1 MPISRIFLSV
11 VPIALTLALSV
22 PGRAATIE
30 TSTIENW
37 SLAAFSS
44 AKADEFQSCAMSTPA
59 GDGIDFVLS
68 LSVRNRW
75 SLWMKRAEWPFA
87 RDAAIV
93 ATLNLDVGRK
103 APIIVEASLK
113 SDHFLGLSL
122 SRQDKLPDLF
132 KSATTVRVALEHT
145 FHPTVSLR
153 NYARAVDWVTACVAR
168 HAAPETATVPDAT
181 VRGPNG
187 ASGQTMPRDDG
198 SVEIDPEAGKIAPA
212 KPIAPKP
219 APVPGLIEAST
230 SPGTATPS
238 VPSPNQVPPVATPAA
253 IAPVVAAATAAMPKP
268 DATSPPT
275 GAQIIATA
283 LATAARATTGLVI
296 EPRNNGARDLVPN
309 LMQAA
314 RRSDFKLLADAPA
327 PAPLPRAD
335 AVFELGGFTG
345 AVVGFDV
352 ATAAAGMNDVLAHD
366 RIACGG
372 DYVANSAAVEP
383 DKADVLRAS
392 TRCETQGRV
401 TLGHFLTLARKGGGY
416 YVVAVTSAAPATVAV
431 AEPSGPPAGMSVGEI
446 GATLDEAAL
455 MVTGKF

>member
-11 VPIALTLALSV
+11 VPIAITLALSAQ
-22 PGRAATIE
+22 GRAATIE

-37 SLAAFSS
+37 SLAAYST
-44 AKADEFQSCAMSTPA
+44 AKTDDFQSCAMSTPA

-68 LSVRNRW
+68 LNARSRW

-103 APIIVEASLK
+103 APIMVETSLK
-113 SDHFLGLSL
+113 SDHFLGLPL

-132 KSATTVRVALEHT
+132 KNATSVRVALEHT
-145 FHPTVSLR
+145 FHPTISLR
-153 NYARAVDWVTACVAR
+153 NYTRAVDWVTACVAR
-168 HAAPETATVPDAT
+168 HATPETATAPDAT
-181 VRGPNG
+181 VKGPNG
-187 ASGQTMPRDDG
+187 SSGQATPRDEG
-198 SVEIDPEAGKIAPA
+198 TVEIDPEAGKIAPA
-212 KPIAPKP
+212 KPVAPKP
-219 APVPGLIEAST
+219 APVPGLIEAFT
-230 SPGTATPS
+230 LPGTPTPS
-238 VPSPNQVPPVATPAA
+238 VPGPNQAPSVAMPPA
-253 IAPVVAAATAAMPKP
+253 IAPVVAAATEVMPKP
-268 DATSPPT
+268 AATNPVIGPQS
-275 GAQIIATA
+275 IATA
-283 LATAARATTGLVI
+283 LATAARATTGFVI
-296 EPRNNGARDLVPN
+296 EPRTNGARDLVPN

-314 RRSDFKLLADAPA
+314 RRTDFKLLADAPA
-327 PAPLPRAD
+327 PPPLPRAD

-372 DYVANSAAVEP
+372 DYAANSAAVEP
-383 DKADVLRAS
+383 DKADVLRAT
-392 TRCETQGRV
+392 TRCETQGQV

-416 YVVAVTSAAPATVAV
+416 YVVAVTSAAPAT
-431 AEPSGPPAGMSVGEI
+431 GNSVGEI

-455 MVTGKF
+455 VVTGKF